1 LLGLCLGVEEGDI
14 FGVETVDLDSMVV
27 LLIIVLEC
35 LQIRYCDKCRRNG
48 PGKWLSPLNIGSM
61 CVTAY

>member
-1 LLGLCLGVEEGDI
+1 LASALALKKEI
-14 FGVETVDLDSMVV
+14 FLEFETVDLDSMVV